1 MPKLPALRGNEVIR
15 VLGKVGFQ
23 AIRQKGSHV
32 RMRHEDGRVVT
43 IPVHAG
49 KTIGIGLLSKI
60 LRDAELTR
68 EEFIEL
74 LESDD

>member
-15 VLGKVGFQ
+15 VLEKVGFQ
-23 AIRQKGSHV
+23 VIRQKGSHV
-32 RMRHEDGRVVT
+32 RMKNEDGRVVT

-49 KTIGIGLLSKI
+49 KTIGIGLLGKI

-68 EEFIEL
+68 EEFREL
-74 LESDD
+74 LETDD

>member
-32 RMRHEDGRVVT
+32 RMKHEDGRVVT